1 LLRSRIVAI
10 MRRTDPSAAVA
21 TAEALVRGGI
31 PTFEVT
37 CDSPGALDMIGVIS
51 RSLGSRAFV
60 GAGTVLDADTAQAAL
75 DAGARYLVSPHLDAD
90 LVRSFAE
97 RGVPWIPGAFTAT
110 EVLAAWRA
118 GAIVV
123 KLFPAGS
130 VGPGYLKDLLG
141 PLRSIPLMPVGGVT
155 LDNAPDFLAA
165 GAWGLGMGSALV
177 DNKLVQAGRF
187 DEIEARAKRLSD
199 LVAQHVA

>member
-1 LLRSRIVAI
+1 
-10 MRRTDPSAAVA
+10 
-21 TAEALVRGGI
+21 
-31 PTFEVT
+31 
-37 CDSPGALDMIGVIS
+37 
-51 RSLGSRAFV
+51 
-60 GAGTVLDADTAQAAL
+60 VLDADTAQAAL

-97 RGVPWIPGAFTAT
+97 RGVPWVPGAFTAT

-130 VGPGYLKDLLG
+130 VGPGYLNDLLG

-155 LDNAPDFLAA
+155 LENAPDFLAA